1 MKLYEIKPL
10 LQDMGRNNAK
20 IDKFR
25 FTYNKVEFEV
35 IVLIERSPFELLFG
49 VIGYNYSFSLTL
61 RAGYELQELPDEVF
75 YKLCDILNLK
85 PGRESLTSYKFLK
98 YVAKRIPTRY
108 SKTKIQPHEIAKY
121 KQRNIDDAHKIYF
134 CGWKFYEG
142 SERNAK
148 NFEKTKKWL
157 GDEAYEFCKRNNI
170 SSCWTHIDL
179 KRKDYYSPKEYLS
192 QYIKNKK
199 DEQYYE

>member
-1 MKLYEIKPL
+1 M

-179 KRKDYYSPKEYLS
+179 KRKDYYSPQEYLS
-192 QYIKNKK
+192 QYINNKK

>member
-98 YVAKRIPTRY
+98 YVAKRIPARY

-134 CGWKFYEG
+134 YGWKFYEG

-179 KRKDYYSPKEYLS
+179 KRKDYYSPQEYLS
-192 QYIKNKK
+192 QYINNKK
-199 DEQYYE
+199 DE

>member
-134 CGWKFYEG
+134 CGWKFYED

-179 KRKDYYSPKEYLS
+179 KRKDYYSPQEYLS
-192 QYIKNKK
+192 QYINNKK

>member
-1 MKLYEIKPL
+1 
-10 LQDMGRNNAK
+10 MGRNNAK

-179 KRKDYYSPKEYLS
+179 KRKDYYSPHEYLW
-192 QYIKNKK
+192 QYINNMK
-199 DEQYYE
+199 DDQYYE

>member
-179 KRKDYYSPKEYLS
+179 KRKDYYSPQEYLS
-192 QYIKNKK
+192 LYINNKK

>member
-1 MKLYEIKPL
+1 MNYKSYQMK
-10 LQDMGRNNAK
+10 
-20 IDKFR
+20 F
-25 FTYNKVEFEV
+25 
-35 IVLIERSPFELLFG
+35 
-49 VIGYNYSFSLTL
+49 
-61 RAGYELQELPDEVF
+61 F

-179 KRKDYYSPKEYLS
+179 KRKDYYSPQEYLS
-192 QYIKNKK
+192 QYINNKK

>member
-1 MKLYEIKPL
+1 M
-10 LQDMGRNNAK
+10 
-20 IDKFR
+20 
-25 FTYNKVEFEV
+25 
-35 IVLIERSPFELLFG
+35 
-49 VIGYNYSFSLTL
+49 
-61 RAGYELQELPDEVF
+61 
-75 YKLCDILNLK
+75 NLK

-148 NFEKTKKWL
+148 NFEKTKNGLVMKHMNFVR
-157 GDEAYEFCKRNNI
+157 EII
-170 SSCWTHIDL
+170 SVLAGLIL
-179 KRKDYYSPKEYLS
+179 
-192 QYIKNKK
+192 I
-199 DEQYYE
+199 

>member
-179 KRKDYYSPKEYLS
+179 KRKDYYSPQKYLS
-192 QYIKNKK
+192 QYINNKK

>member
-49 VIGYNYSFSLTL
+49 VIGYNYSFSLPL

-179 KRKDYYSPKEYLS
+179 KRKDYYSPQEYLS
-192 QYIKNKK
+192 QYINNKK